1 MVSPETDRHRWSW
14 LRPLL
19 VRIVIDT
26 LTLLG
31 AILLFSLIRLPERN
45 ADGRYVFDVPVVDL
59 SGAVPVDLLLL
70 GASLALVSTFVR
82 PVLAALTGLAIVR
95 TFGLSVVIVR
105 AIVFLLAMWLAI
117 EISGMEVVVADPR
130 LLWMAAIAVV
140 LSLLL
145 FAVETLLG
153 FNRPRLEDVGARQP
167 LWQLADRL
175 PGPRRNRLLENV
187 RLAEVQ
193 EIILQ
198 YGLDIALSGTPLVRL
213 RGVADRLMGR
223 EPDEFG
229 SLSAPAKVRVMLQ
242 RLGPT
247 YVKVGQMIS
256 SRSKQLPEE
265 WRLELDK
272 LQSAV
277 PPFPYEQVEA
287 IIRDELGASPD
298 TLFATFDR
306 EPLGA
311 ASLAQVHRAT
321 LFDGTE
327 VVVKVQ
333 RPDTQAMVRAD
344 LGNMEDLARQAERW
358 VEVARTMNLASLVHE
373 FGQGVL
379 KELDYRIEAYQAQR
393 LASVIEGLEGVHV
406 PLVYRQTSASRV
418 VTYEFIR
425 GVKATN
431 VAALDEAGVDRD
443 LVARNFLRAMIK
455 QIVVAGF
462 FHGDPHPGNI
472 VVDLETGTLTFLDL
486 GLAGVL
492 DSTRRFKLLVL
503 LWTLKEQD
511 TGGVANAILALC
523 DRSGPLDEDAFR
535 DDISRIVYQH
545 WTYGEAAFS
554 PFMTELL
561 GVLSAYGLSLDK
573 ALTLALKALG
583 QAEELVATL
592 SPKLPLVETGYEDAR
607 ELLEEEVTPD
617 TILGMA
623 KGEAAATALELGS
636 RLPQLRKAA
645 WSWLDQF
652 EKGRIVMG
660 VDANDLQRSLSSV
673 RSLSRNVTIGLIV
686 AGQLVAV
693 AVVLAVLV
701 TSDALSEEAT
711 LVAALVFLGF
721 LIFSMIVIRRVS
733 RRAD

>member
-1 MVSPETDRHRWSW
+1 M
-14 LRPLL
+14 
-19 VRIVIDT
+19 
-26 LTLLG
+26 
-31 AILLFSLIRLPERN
+31 
-45 ADGRYVFDVPVVDL
+45 
-59 SGAVPVDLLLL
+59 
-70 GASLALVSTFVR
+70 STVVR

-105 AIVFLLAMWLAI
+105 AIAFLLAMWLTI

-130 LLWMAAIAVV
+130 LLWLTAIAVV

-145 FAVETLLG
+145 FTVETLLG
-153 FNRPRLEDVGARQP
+153 FNRPRLEDVGVRQP
-167 LWQLADRL
+167 LWRLADRL

-198 YGLDIALSGTPLVRL
+198 YGLDIALSGTPLARL
-213 RGVADRLMGR
+213 RGVADRLLGR
-223 EPDEFG
+223 DPDEFG

-256 SRSKQLPEE
+256 SRSKELPDE

-277 PPFPYEQVEA
+277 PPFAYEQVEA

-298 TLFATFDR
+298 TLFATFER

-333 RPDTQAMVRAD
+333 RPDTQAMVKAD

-358 VEVARTMNLASLVHE
+358 IEVARTMHLASLVHE

-393 LASVIEGLEGVHV
+393 LASVVEGLEGVHV

-443 LVARNFLRAMIK
+443 LVARQLPAGDDQADRRRGLLPRRPAPGQHRRRSRDRHAHLPRPRARGRARHDTAVQAARPAVDAEGTGHGWRGERHPGALRALRPP
-455 QIVVAGF
+455 GRGCLPRR
-462 FHGDPHPGNI
+462 HLPHRLPA
-472 VVDLETGTLTFLDL
+472 LDVRR
-486 GLAGVL
+486 GSILAVH
-492 DSTRRFKLLVL
+492 D
-503 LWTLKEQD
+503 
-511 TGGVANAILALC
+511 GVAQ
-523 DRSGPLDEDAFR
+523 RPR
-535 DDISRIVYQH
+535 PR
-545 WTYGEAAFS
+545 
-554 PFMTELL
+554 
-561 GVLSAYGLSLDK
+561 
-573 ALTLALKALG
+573 
-583 QAEELVATL
+583 
-592 SPKLPLVETGYEDAR
+592 
-607 ELLEEEVTPD
+607 
-617 TILGMA
+617 
-623 KGEAAATALELGS
+623 TA
-636 RLPQLRKAA
+636 
-645 WSWLDQF
+645 
-652 EKGRIVMG
+652 
-660 VDANDLQRSLSSV
+660 
-673 RSLSRNVTIGLIV
+673 
-686 AGQLVAV
+686 
-693 AVVLAVLV
+693 
-701 TSDALSEEAT
+701 
-711 LVAALVFLGF
+711 
-721 LIFSMIVIRRVS
+721 
-733 RRAD
+733 